1 VRRGEVCGRTGQ
13 LLSHYPRRES
23 GFLPRAEE
31 AWVSSEFSAQQ
42 YAAMARLVPGSQLAG
57 YVIEEQIGAGGM
69 AVVFRARDQVLG
81 RPAALKVL
89 SPTLAADQGFRV
101 RFLRESQAVAS
112 VEEPHII
119 PVYGAGEVD
128 GVLYIATKFVSGGDL
143 AGVLQRAGGAL
154 EPARVAA
161 FIEQVAAALD
171 AAHAAGLV
179 HRDVKPGNV
188 LVDVVPGRGEH
199 AYLSDFGLSKPAMAA
214 TGLTA
219 TGTFLGTP
227 DYAPPEQIRAQ
238 PVDGRG
244 DQYSLAVMAFA
255 LLSGNL
261 PFHRQETMATL
272 FAHLN
277 DPVPPLSQFRGDLP
291 PGADTVLARGL
302 AKEARDR
309 YARCGEFAAA
319 LRSALSGGGRAGAGA
334 GSGSLPG
341 AAQTR
346 LESAPPGSRPPHGPQ
361 TAVWPPTKEYSDA
374 PGRAR
379 PETELASPS
388 VPHAP
393 VGGAPS
399 PLAPSWPWPAADAP
413 AAAAA
418 ALGEQP
424 TWTTQ
429 PPGGPSTPTPPF
441 PAAGPTPPGMGAPP
455 AGAVS
460 GYAPRAAAPASQPP
474 YSSPATPRPGA
485 ARPAT
490 SLPPP
495 PPPAAGQG
503 GKLPL
508 VSKSAVIAVLA
519 ALAALLILYL
529 LHGLG

>member
-1 VRRGEVCGRTGQ
+1 M
-13 LLSHYPRRES
+13 
-23 GFLPRAEE
+23 
-31 AWVSSEFSAQQ
+31 SSEFSAQQ

-57 YVIEEQIGAGGM
+57 YVIEEQVGAGGM
-69 AVVFRARDQVLG
+69 AVVFRARDSVLG
-81 RPAALKVL
+81 RLAALKVL
-89 SPTLAADQGFRV
+89 SPTLAADQAFRV
-101 RFLRESQAVAS
+101 RFLRESRAVAS

-119 PVYGAGEVD
+119 PVYGAGDAD

-143 AGVLQRAGGAL
+143 ADVLQRAGEVL
-154 EPARVAA
+154 PPPRVAM

-188 LVDVVPGRGEH
+188 LVDVVQGRGEH

-227 DYAPPEQIRAQ
+227 DYAPPEQIRGQ

-244 DQYSLAVMAFA
+244 DQYSLACMAFA
-255 LLSGNL
+255 LLTGNL

-277 DPVPPLSQFRGDLP
+277 DPVPPLSRFRGDLP
-291 PGADTVLARGL
+291 AGADAVLARGL
-302 AKEARDR
+302 AKEARGR

-319 LRSALSGGGRAGAGA
+319 LRDALTGAGA
-334 GSGSLPG
+334 ALGSGSG
-341 AAQTR
+341 SGSGSAEDARTR
-346 LESAPPGSRPPHGPQ
+346 LDSGPSRSRPPHVPQ
-361 TAVWPPTKEYSDA
+361 TAVWPDTRVWPDS
-374 PGRAR
+374 PSGPR
-379 PETELASPS
+379 PATELASPS
-388 VPHAP
+388 ASRGVPSD
-393 VGGAPS
+393 GAPSPRAASGAGAS
-399 PLAPSWPWPAADAP
+399 PLAPSWPWPANDG

-418 ALGEQP
+418 ANAAFQP
-424 TWTTQ
+424 TQTTQ
-429 PPGGPSTPTPPF
+429 PTAGGSQPAWTTPP
-441 PAAGPTPPGMGAPP
+441 AGASGPTPPLPAGPP
-455 AGAVS
+455 ARGTGGPAGGAAS
-460 GYAPRAAAPASQPP
+460 GYASR
-474 YSSPATPRPGA
+474 PATPAGPGTSA
-485 ARPAT
+485 MRQPGGGRPAT

-503 GKLPL
+503 GKLPMIP
-508 VSKSAVIAVLA
+508 KSAVIATLA

>member
-1 VRRGEVCGRTGQ
+1 VG
-13 LLSHYPRRES
+13 
-23 GFLPRAEE
+23 
-31 AWVSSEFSAQQ
+31 SEFSAQQ

-57 YVIEEQIGAGGM
+57 YVIEEQVGAGGM
-69 AVVFRARDQVLG
+69 AVVFRARDSVLG
-81 RPAALKVL
+81 RLAALKVL
-89 SPTLAADQGFRV
+89 SPTLAADQAFRV
-101 RFLRESQAVAS
+101 RFLRESRAVAS

-119 PVYGAGEVD
+119 PVYGAGDAD

-143 AGVLQRAGGAL
+143 ADVLQRAGGAL
-154 EPARVAA
+154 EPPRVAM

-188 LVDVVPGRGEH
+188 LVDVVQGRGEH
-199 AYLSDFGLSKPAMAA
+199 AYLSDFGLSKPAMAV

-227 DYAPPEQIRAQ
+227 DYAPPEQIRGE

-244 DQYSLAVMAFA
+244 DQYSLACMAFA
-255 LLSGNL
+255 LLTGNL

-291 PGADTVLARGL
+291 PGTDAVLARGL

-319 LRSALSGGGRAGAGA
+319 LRDALSGAS
-334 GSGSLPG
+334 GSGSGSALGSGSAGDPR
-341 AAQTR
+341 TR
-346 LESAPPGSRPPHGPQ
+346 LDSSPRASRPPQVPP
-361 TAVWPPTKEYSDA
+361 TAVWPDTRVWPD
-374 PGRAR
+374 
-379 PETELASPS
+379 SPS
-388 VPHAP
+388 AP
-393 VGGAPS
+393 PPATEVAGPPRAPSGGTPAPLAASGAGAS

-418 ALGEQP
+418 FQP
-424 TWTTQ
+424 TQTTQ
-429 PPGGPSTPTPPF
+429 PSAGGSQPPRTTPPVAANSPAPPF
-441 PAAGPTPPGMGAPP
+441 PPAARQGGG
-455 AGAVS
+455 G
-460 GYAPRAAAPASQPP
+460 
-474 YSSPATPRPGA
+474 
-485 ARPAT
+485 RPAT

-508 VSKSAVIAVLA
+508 ISKSAVIATVA
-519 ALAALLILYL
+519 ALAALLILFL